1 MNTYFEV
8 GNGRLGSR
16 EEAMKQVAWWKA
28 NPVSFSVC
36 EMANTEVTRKTAK
49 GNIIT
54 ERIRG
59 GLERVP
65 RIISA
70 KTLDPLYIV
79 FDTAHGK
86 LPAYGNLYWHFS
98 FSTRAEAE
106 HERVKRQGEAD
117 RLAALTEGDIREV
130 QVPTL
135 ADILERD
142 ADKIEELQTEV
153 WKASEELKRLK
164 EQASS
169 SVASEVADLEKRIA
183 DLKEQTAKQVGV
195 PDAQGKFDAAALAYH
210 KAIHFDELVEEA
222 EEKLH
227 EYHRLDCWPDSRCR
241 VAGECTY
248 DPAAENIEEYLM
260 ENAEKFEVGS
270 RT

>member
-49 GNIIT
+49 GIIIT

-117 RLAALTEGDIREV
+117 RLAALTEGDIREA

-135 ADILERD
+135 PAILERG
-142 ADKIEELQTEV
+142 ADKIEELRPEV
-153 WKASEELKRLK
+153 WKATDKLKPPK
-164 EQASS
+164 AQASS
-169 SVASEVADLEKRIA
+169 SVASEAAD
-183 DLKEQTAKQVGV
+183 
-195 PDAQGKFDAAALAYH
+195 
-210 KAIHFDELVEEA
+210 
-222 EEKLH
+222 
-227 EYHRLDCWPDSRCR
+227 S
-241 VAGECTY
+241 
-248 DPAAENIEEYLM
+248 
-260 ENAEKFEVGS
+260 ENA
-270 RT
+270 TA